1 MHALYSA
8 RFTQIAKV
16 TESTVTTHWEP
27 ATNVSYKLIEEFEGT
42 GNADIIQS

>member
-27 ATNVSYKLIEEFEGT
+27 ATNVSYKLIEELEGT